1 MSRQTTALHFNRGVT
16 EMNNKIYTH
25 LCRNYHTYSFIANL
39 LNAVSM
45 AGLALLGVLTDTLA
59 VAWLVGWGFMFAIMF
74 GIGKLLDQEIDDLDK
89 VKQHSHCAEDVADES
104 ATISN

>member
-1 MSRQTTALHFNRGVT
+1 MPS
-16 EMNNKIYTH
+16 KIYKH
-25 LCRNYHTYSFIANL
+25 LCRHYHLYSFIANL

-74 GIGKLLDQEIDDLDK
+74 GIGKLLDQEIDDMDK
-89 VKQHSHCAEDVADES
+89 VNKHSDCAEEVADDS
-104 ATISN
+104 TSSNV

>member
-1 MSRQTTALHFNRGVT
+1 MPTKLYR
-16 EMNNKIYTH
+16 H
-25 LCRNYHTYSFIANL
+25 LCRHYHLYSFIANL
-39 LNAVSM
+39 LNAISM

-89 VKQHSHCAEDVADES
+89 VKQHSDCAEEVDNDSTSGNV
-104 ATISN
+104 